1 MQQKDTD
8 QYMVFGVHPVQEA
21 IDAGKEIE
29 KVFLKRGSTNSALIE
44 LKNKMRKLRLPFQE
58 VPLEKLNRLT
68 RKNHQGVVALLSPV
82 EYQDI
87 TQVVQQA
94 FESGKEPVVLILDRV
109 SDVGNFGAICRSA
122 ECAGVDAIL
131 IPTKGSAQIN
141 SFAVKSSAGAI
152 FNVAICRTNHI
163 VSEVRNLAESGLKV
177 TAVSEKGGQTI
188 YDTKLAGPLAVIM
201 GSEEDG
207 IGDGLMEI
215 AQQHVNIPMA
225 GNTGS
230 LNVSVATGIVLFERL
245 RQLAQNG

>member
-1 MQQKDTD
+1 MQRKDTD

-29 KVFLKRGSTNSALIE
+29 KVYLKKGSNNNALIE

-58 VPLEKLNRLT
+58 VPQEKLNRLT

-94 FESGKEPVVLILDRV
+94 FEAGKEPVVLILDRV

-177 TAVSEKGGQTI
+177 TAVSEKGEQSI
-188 YDTKLAGPLAVIM
+188 YETELAGPLAVIM

-225 GNTGS
+225 GSTGS

-245 RQLAQNG
+245 RQLGQNG

>member
-1 MQQKDTD
+1 MQRKDTD

-29 KVFLKRGSTNSALIE
+29 KVFLKKGSNNNALIE
-44 LKNKMRKLRLPFQE
+44 LKNKMRKFRLPFQE

-94 FESGKEPVVLILDRV
+94 FEAGKEPVVLILDRV

-177 TAVSEKGGQTI
+177 TAVSEKGEQSI
-188 YDTKLAGPLAVIM
+188 YETKLDGPLAVIM

-245 RQLAQNG
+245 RQLGQNG

>member
-1 MQQKDTD
+1 MQRKDTD

-29 KVFLKRGSTNSALIE
+29 KLFLKRGSTNNALVD
-44 LKNKMRKLRLPFQE
+44 LKNKIRKLRLPFQE
-58 VPLEKLNRLT
+58 VPQEKLNRLT

-82 EYQDI
+82 EYQDV

-94 FESGKEPVVLILDRV
+94 FEAGKEPVVLVLDRV

-152 FNVAICRTNHI
+152 FNMSICRTNHI
-163 VSEVRNLAESGLKV
+163 VSEVRNLAESGLRV
-177 TAVSEKGGQTI
+177 TAVSEKGEQSI
-188 YDTKLAGPLAVIM
+188 YDTKLLGPLAVIM
-201 GSEEDG
+201 GSEDDG

-245 RQLAQNG
+245 RQLQNG